1 MQERRQT
8 VPLQR
13 KRKKRPKEIKVGKT
27 GERSNKMEK
36 KCGRYTEIRSGK
48 ENKNEY
54 FQVLTCKKENL
65 GV

>member
-1 MQERRQT
+1 
-8 VPLQR
+8 
-13 KRKKRPKEIKVGKT
+13 
-27 GERSNKMEK
+27 MEK
-36 KCGRYTEIRSGK
+36 KSGRYTEIRSGK